1 MLQCKY
7 TILILSENIEK
18 RCEGLTNNIWL
29 VFFFWNLPEVCLAKL
44 IFIQKQCSQNKSK
57 GVFAKQPLNPKTS
70 SKKY

>member
-1 MLQCKY
+1 MLRFKY
-7 TILILSENIEK
+7 TILILSENVGKIY
-18 RCEGLTNNIWL
+18 EGLTNNFRLI
-29 VFFFWNLPEVCLAKL
+29 FFWNLSRVCLTKL